1 MTAEMPRRPAAPP
14 RSPDQPKR
22 SGAFN
27 SLVRLIT
34 ILLLIAG
41 VGTAVVYWPRLKAH
55 LTALSQVAMPER
67 TPKSPEPQATA
78 IPTPSVSETAERL
91 PESAKEPA
99 QAAQPSIPLP
109 TTFGVYAL
117 SEGQLHELRPVP
129 GKIPDRRVAISAAI
143 NTPSAT
149 TLMDGDV
156 KFIVFRPDGGV
167 DASGTEVRVIAKVS
181 RSMGVD
187 ATGKAAMVSAGDS
200 WVIRSMSYPYKVG
213 PIDDQ
218 SRMLLLQPEQD
229 GFTLAPGRYVVVV
242 KGMGYDFTV
251 AGTITDPNQCVER
264 INAANG
270 AFYSPCPPPR
280 RQRSLC
286 LLFGRLVVLGRG
298 RRHIVDLAV
307 VGHALLEV
315 FALVLARSLGA
326 PGRGVADL
334 PGWKGL
340 GHGGVACARHFG
352 SDGRSRRRRGQRQST
367 CQSNQ
372 RPHIFD
378 RHRCAPSIRE
388 WLPNHIKK
396 DRSTKRQTSANCHAI
411 EPPSRY

>member
-1 MTAEMPRRPAAPP
+1 MTETGDTAANASQAQEIKAGLVRLLSERIREVSGDPRQMRDVVYELARVKLLEQFTHADAREARELQQVLERAIREVERAFERSEKSSPTRDASVPVANSPPANVPVPPPIPTLAASASSAIPMAAETPRRPAAPP
-14 RSPDQPKR
+14 GSPDQPKR
-22 SGAFN
+22 SGAFK
-27 SLVRLIT
+27 SLVRLT
-34 ILLLIAG
+34 AILLLIAG
-41 VGTAVVYWPRLKAH
+41 AGTAVVYWPRLKAQ
-55 LTALSQVAMPER
+55 LTASSQMAQPER
-67 TPKSPEPQATA
+67 SAKSPEPQPAA
-78 IPTPSVSETAERL
+78 IPTPSASEAAERT
-91 PESAKEPA
+91 PEGAKEPA
-99 QAAQPSIPLP
+99 PAAHPSMPLP

-117 SEGQLHELRPVP
+117 SEGQLHELKPVP

-167 DASGTEVRVIAKVS
+167 DATGTEVRVIAKVS
-181 RSMGVD
+181 RSMGID

-242 KGMGYDFTV
+242 RGMGYDFTI

-280 RQRSLC
+280 R
-286 LLFGRLVVLGRG
+286 
-298 RRHIVDLAV
+298 
-307 VGHALLEV
+307 
-315 FALVLARSLGA
+315 
-326 PGRGVADL
+326 
-334 PGWKGL
+334 
-340 GHGGVACARHFG
+340 
-352 SDGRSRRRRGQRQST
+352 
-367 CQSNQ
+367 
-372 RPHIFD
+372 
-378 RHRCAPSIRE
+378 
-388 WLPNHIKK
+388 
-396 DRSTKRQTSANCHAI
+396 
-411 EPPSRY
+411 

>member
-1 MTAEMPRRPAAPP
+1 M
-14 RSPDQPKR
+14 
-22 SGAFN
+22 
-27 SLVRLIT
+27 
-34 ILLLIAG
+34 
-41 VGTAVVYWPRLKAH
+41 
-55 LTALSQVAMPER
+55 
-67 TPKSPEPQATA
+67 
-78 IPTPSVSETAERL
+78 
-91 PESAKEPA
+91 
-99 QAAQPSIPLP
+99 PLP

-280 RQRSLC
+280 R
-286 LLFGRLVVLGRG
+286 
-298 RRHIVDLAV
+298 
-307 VGHALLEV
+307 
-315 FALVLARSLGA
+315 
-326 PGRGVADL
+326 
-334 PGWKGL
+334 
-340 GHGGVACARHFG
+340 
-352 SDGRSRRRRGQRQST
+352 
-367 CQSNQ
+367 
-372 RPHIFD
+372 
-378 RHRCAPSIRE
+378 
-388 WLPNHIKK
+388 
-396 DRSTKRQTSANCHAI
+396 
-411 EPPSRY
+411 

>member
-1 MTAEMPRRPAAPP
+1 MTEPGDTAANALEAQEIKAGLVRLLSARIRDISNDPREMREVVYELARIKLLEQFTHADAREARELQQVLERAIREVERAFERSEKTLLTKGAAGPVANSPPANVAVPPPIPTPAPLASSAIPVAAETPRRPAAPP
-14 RSPDQPKR
+14 GSLDQPKR
-22 SGAFN
+22 SSAFN
-27 SLVRLIT
+27 SLVRLT
-34 ILLLIAG
+34 AILLVIAG
-41 VGTAVVYWPRLKAH
+41 AGTAIVYWPRLKAQ
-55 LTALSQVAMPER
+55 LTARPHVAQPER
-67 TPKSPEPQATA
+67 TPKSPEAQPTA
-78 IPTPSVSETAERL
+78 IPTPSASETAERM
-91 PESAKEPA
+91 PESAKEPT
-99 QAAQPSIPLP
+99 QAAHPSMPLP

-117 SEGQLHELRPVP
+117 SEGQLHELKPVP

-149 TLMDGDV
+149 TLTDGDV

-280 RQRSLC
+280 R
-286 LLFGRLVVLGRG
+286 
-298 RRHIVDLAV
+298 
-307 VGHALLEV
+307 
-315 FALVLARSLGA
+315 
-326 PGRGVADL
+326 
-334 PGWKGL
+334 
-340 GHGGVACARHFG
+340 
-352 SDGRSRRRRGQRQST
+352 
-367 CQSNQ
+367 
-372 RPHIFD
+372 
-378 RHRCAPSIRE
+378 
-388 WLPNHIKK
+388 
-396 DRSTKRQTSANCHAI
+396 
-411 EPPSRY
+411 